1 MFSVHNLSISFSG
14 NEIFKNVG
22 FLINEKDRIGLVG
35 KNGAGKSTLLRII
48 HGDMTPDSGQ
58 VVIPSDKT
66 MGYLPQEME
75 IIDKKSV
82 IEEAMSAFEELLR
95 MQHDIEILNQFFAQ
109 SVDYQSAEYAKK
121 LEDLHHLHERIN
133 LMNSGSVEG
142 EAEKVL
148 LGLGFTRLDFHKPTS
163 SLSGGWRMR
172 VELAKILLR
181 KPDLLLLDEP
191 TNHLD
196 IESIQWLEEMLAS
209 WPGAIVLISHD
220 RSFLDS
226 VTNRTVEISLGRI
239 RDYKFSYSKYV
250 EVRQMELKQNEAEFN
265 NQQKQI
271 KEIEDFI
278 ERFRYKAT
286 KAKQVQS
293 RIKSLE
299 RMDKVELETVDAS
312 AMHFRFPPAPP
323 SGKISLEIKNY
334 RKAYG
339 DKLILEDVNLIIK
352 KNDFIAFVGKNGEG
366 KSTLVKSI
374 VGLIDYQGEIN
385 TGYNVKIGYYAQN
398 QTDMLDVNK
407 TVLEI
412 IDEAAVGDIRI
423 NIRGILGSFLF
434 GEEDIDKKVKVL
446 SGGEKARLS
455 LAKMLLTPVNLLILD
470 EPTNHLDMLSRDIL
484 KNALLQYT
492 GTLILVSHDRDFLRG
507 LSDITYE
514 FKDQKL
520 IEHLGGIDLFL
531 EKRALEN
538 LKALETS
545 KKEAAAQKEEKSG
558 SGKMDYLEKK
568 ERDKLERKLKK
579 EIDRWESEIE
589 KLEANVEMDKAKLE
603 NPEAHGIDLTDPTFF
618 ENFTKLEKELEKAM
632 EEWEKANLAYDV
644 EFGGV

>member
-1 MFSVHNLSISFSG
+1 MFSVQNLSMSFSG
-14 NEIFKNVG
+14 NEIFRNVG

-48 HGDMTPDSGQ
+48 HGDMQPDTGNI
-58 VVIPSDKT
+58 VIPTDKS

-75 IIDKKSV
+75 IIDNKTV
-82 IEEAMSAFEELLR
+82 ISETISAFDELLNL
-95 MQHDIEILNQFFAQ
+95 QKELDELNEYFASSHDYESEIYTRKLDRLHWLN
-109 SVDYQSAEYAKK
+109 
-121 LEDLHHLHERIN
+121 ER
-133 LMNSGSVEG
+133 LTMMNSGSMEG

-148 LGLGFTRLDFHKPTS
+148 MGLGFMRSDFQKPTS

-172 VELAKILLR
+172 IELAKILLKR
-181 KPDLLLLDEP
+181 PDLLLLDEP

-196 IESIQWLEEMLAS
+196 IESIQWLEEMLS
-209 WPGAIVLISHD
+209 TWPGAIVLISHD
-220 RSFLDS
+220 RSFLDK
-226 VTNRTVEISLGRI
+226 VTNRTIEISLGRI
-239 RDYKFSYSKYV
+239 RDYKYSYSKYV
-250 EVRQMELKQNEAEFN
+250 EIRELELKQNESEFN

-271 KEIEDFI
+271 KEIENFI
-278 ERFRYKAT
+278 ERFRYKST

-293 RIKSLE
+293 RIKLLDK
-299 RMDKVELETVDAS
+299 MDKVELETVDAS

-323 SGKISLEIKNY
+323 SGKVSLEIKNY
-334 RKAYG
+334 GKTYG
-339 DKLILEDVNLIIK
+339 DKVVLKDVNFIIK
-352 KNDFIAFVGKNGEG
+352 KNDFVAFVGKNGEG

-385 TGYNVKIGYYAQN
+385 TGYNVQIGYYAQN

-407 TVLEI
+407 TVLEV
-412 IDEAAVGDIRI
+412 IDEAAVGDIRK

-434 GEEDIDKKVKVL
+434 GEDDIDKKVKVL

-455 LAKMLLTPVNLLILD
+455 LAKMLLTPVNLLVLD

-520 IEHLGGIDLFL
+520 VEHLGGIDLFL

-538 LKALETS
+538 LKLLETS
-545 KKEAAAQKEEKSG
+545 KREAASQKDEKTG
-558 SGKMDYLEKK
+558 TGKLDYLEKK
-568 ERDKLERKLKK
+568 ERDKFERKLKK
-579 EIDRWESEIE
+579 EIENFEVLIANIE
-589 KLEANVEMDKAKLE
+589 KELEISKKKLDY
-603 NPEAHGIDLTDPTFF
+603 PEKHGIDLSDPKFYN
-618 ENFTKLEKELEKAM
+618 EFTLLEKKLKEAM
-632 EEWEKANLAYDV
+632 EAWEKAHLSYDV
-644 EFGGV
+644 EFGEV